1 MLRHAV
7 AAEGRKLKG
16 SCIWLAFLFLPAFSV
31 FVGCANFSMNR
42 EILTNEWQSLWTQVS
57 LFYGDLFLAVLLSIY
72 AAYAWRL
79 EHLNHN
85 WNTLMTASVPVRNIF
100 WSKLLVIAGLS
111 FVTQV
116 LFFALYLAAGFYFGF
131 QSPVPPDV
139 IRWFLCA
146 WIGSLPVAAMQ
157 LFFAMRIRS
166 FAVPVGIGF
175 ACSVVGFLLAAKG
188 WWACFPN
195 ALVIAGMGAVSQEAL
210 GQVDMGI
217 FFVMCTVFTA
227 LFCGLSLLV
236 LKKADV
242 KS

>member
-85 WNTLMTASVPVRNIF
+85 WNTLMTAPVPVRNIF

-217 FFVMCTVFTA
+217 FFVMCAVFTA
-227 LFCGLSLLV
+227 LVGGLSLLV
-236 LKKADV
+236 LKRADV

>member
-100 WSKLLVIAGLS
+100 WSKFLVIAGLS

-217 FFVMCTVFTA
+217 FSVMCTVFTA

>member
-100 WSKLLVIAGLS
+100 WSKFLVIAGLS

-227 LFCGLSLLV
+227 LVCGLSLLV

>member
-57 LFYGDLFLAVLLSIY
+57 LFYGDLFLAVLLCIY
-72 AAYAWRL
+72 AAYAGRL
-79 EHLNHN
+79 EHVNHN
-85 WNTLMTASVPVRNIF
+85 WNTLMTAPVPVRNIF
-100 WSKLLVIAGLS
+100 WSKFLVIAGLS

-217 FFVMCTVFTA
+217 FFVMCAVFTA

-236 LKKADV
+236 LKRADV

>member
-100 WSKLLVIAGLS
+100 WSKFLVIAGLS

-210 GQVDMGI
+210 VQVDMGI

>member
-100 WSKLLVIAGLS
+100 WSKFLVIAGLS

-139 IRWFLCA
+139 IRWFLVRMD
-146 WIGSLPVAAMQ
+146 WLPPGCGDAA
-157 LFFAMRIRS
+157 LFAMRIRS

>member
-1 MLRHAV
+1 M
-7 AAEGRKLKG
+7 
-16 SCIWLAFLFLPAFSV
+16 
-31 FVGCANFSMNR
+31 
-42 EILTNEWQSLWTQVS
+42 
-57 LFYGDLFLAVLLSIY
+57 
-72 AAYAWRL
+72 
-79 EHLNHN
+79 
-85 WNTLMTASVPVRNIF
+85 
-100 WSKLLVIAGLS
+100 
-111 FVTQV
+111 
-116 LFFALYLAAGFYFGF
+116 
-131 QSPVPPDV
+131 
-139 IRWFLCA
+139 
-146 WIGSLPVAAMQ
+146 GSLPVAAMQ

-217 FFVMCTVFTA
+217 FFVMCAVFTA

-236 LKKADV
+236 LKRADV

>member
-166 FAVPVGIGF
+166 CAVPVGIGF

-217 FFVMCTVFTA
+217 FFVMCAVFTA

>member
-16 SCIWLAFLFLPAFSV
+16 SCSWLAFLFLPAFSV

-100 WSKLLVIAGLS
+100 WSKFLVIAGLS

>member
-100 WSKLLVIAGLS
+100 WSKFLVIAGLS

-116 LFFALYLAAGFYFGF
+116 LFFALYLAAGFYFSF

>member
-72 AAYAWRL
+72 AAYEWRL

-85 WNTLMTASVPVRNIF
+85 WNTLMTAPVPVRNIF
-100 WSKLLVIAGLS
+100 WSKFLVIAGLS

-217 FFVMCTVFTA
+217 FFVMRTVFTA

-236 LKKADV
+236 LKRADV

>member
-85 WNTLMTASVPVRNIF
+85 WNTLMTAPVPVRNIF
-100 WSKLLVIAGLS
+100 WSKFLVIAGLS

-139 IRWFLCA
+139 ISWFLCA

>member
-42 EILTNEWQSLWTQVS
+42 EILTNEWQRLWTQVS

-100 WSKLLVIAGLS
+100 WSKFLVIAGLS

-116 LFFALYLAAGFYFGF
+116 LFFALYLAAGFYFGV

-217 FFVMCTVFTA
+217 FFVMCAVFTA

-236 LKKADV
+236 LKRADV

>member
-85 WNTLMTASVPVRNIF
+85 CNTLMTAPVPVRNIF
-100 WSKLLVIAGLS
+100 WSKFLVIAGLS

-217 FFVMCTVFTA
+217 FFVMCAVFTA

>member
-7 AAEGRKLKG
+7 VAECRKLKG

-31 FVGCANFSMNR
+31 FVGSANFSMNR
-42 EILTNEWQSLWTQVS
+42 DILTKEWQSLWTQVS

-85 WNTLMTASVPVRNIF
+85 WNNLMTAPVPVRNIF
-100 WSKLLVIAGLS
+100 WSKFLVIAGLS

-116 LFFALYLAAGFYFGF
+116 FFFALYLAAGFYFGF
-131 QSPVPPDV
+131 QSSIPPDV
-139 IRWFLCA
+139 VRWFLCA
-146 WIGSLPVAAMQ
+146 WFGSLPVAAMQ

-175 ACSVVGFLLAAKG
+175 CCSVVGFILAVKG
-188 WWACFPN
+188 WWPIFPN
-195 ALVIAGMGAVSQEAL
+195 ALLIAGMGSVSQEAL
-210 GQVDMGI
+210 GEVDMGI
-217 FFVMCTVFTA
+217 FFVMCAMFTVI
-227 LFCGLSLLV
+227 FCGLSLLV
-236 LKKADV
+236 LKRTDV

>member
-100 WSKLLVIAGLS
+100 WSKFLVIAGLS

-139 IRWFLCA
+139 IAGSCAHGLAPSRLRRCSFFLPCC
-146 WIGSLPVAAMQ
+146 
-157 LFFAMRIRS
+157 IRS

-188 WWACFPN
+188 WWACSP
-195 ALVIAGMGAVSQEAL
+195 
-210 GQVDMGI
+210 
-217 FFVMCTVFTA
+217 TPW
-227 LFCGLSLLV
+227 
-236 LKKADV
+236 
-242 KS
+242 

>member
-85 WNTLMTASVPVRNIF
+85 WNTLMTAPVPVRNIF
-100 WSKLLVIAGLS
+100 WSKFLVIAGLS

-146 WIGSLPVAAMQ
+146 LIGSLPVAAMQ

>member
-85 WNTLMTASVPVRNIF
+85 WNTLMTAPVPVRNIF
-100 WSKLLVIAGLS
+100 WIKFLVIAGLS

-116 LFFALYLAAGFYFGF
+116 LFFALSLAAGFYVGF

-210 GQVDMGI
+210 GQVDMEI
-217 FFVMCTVFTA
+217 FFVMCAVFTA

-236 LKKADV
+236 LKRADV

>member
-85 WNTLMTASVPVRNIF
+85 WNTLMTASVT
-100 WSKLLVIAGLS
+100 G
-111 FVTQV
+111 
-116 LFFALYLAAGFYFGF
+116 
-131 QSPVPPDV
+131 SP
-139 IRWFLCA
+139 R
-146 WIGSLPVAAMQ
+146 
-157 LFFAMRIRS
+157 
-166 FAVPVGIGF
+166 
-175 ACSVVGFLLAAKG
+175 
-188 WWACFPN
+188 
-195 ALVIAGMGAVSQEAL
+195 
-210 GQVDMGI
+210 
-217 FFVMCTVFTA
+217 
-227 LFCGLSLLV
+227 
-236 LKKADV
+236 
-242 KS
+242 

>member
-227 LFCGLSLLV
+227 PFCGLSLLV

>member
-100 WSKLLVIAGLS
+100 WSKFLVIAGLS

-166 FAVPVGIGF
+166 FAV
-175 ACSVVGFLLAAKG
+175 
-188 WWACFPN
+188 
-195 ALVIAGMGAVSQEAL
+195 
-210 GQVDMGI
+210 
-217 FFVMCTVFTA
+217 
-227 LFCGLSLLV
+227 
-236 LKKADV
+236 
-242 KS
+242 